1 MKQQSGWAIGLYLS
15 AVLMTSPGFAVA
27 LTPTASQP
35 VGVASAPAVQ
45 VAQSNSP
52 FYTEPQSL
60 TPEQLK
66 IQKYKLQRLRLQS
79 AHRDWYITRGVNER
93 IDEVTLLKMTGQ
105 TDRLSV
111 REANRNIGNSMTIGG
126 LSLMAVGGVL
136 LANLVKFDGSF
147 WYGLGAFFAGGTLA
161 LVGESWAGNLN
172 EIDGHLLERYEVEA
186 LIKQYNDELKKEMGV
201 EEISDL

>member
-1 MKQQSGWAIGLYLS
+1 MRKMPALV
-15 AVLMTSPGFAVA
+15 AA
-27 LTPTASQP
+27 LTLSIWLATTPALAFALTEAS
-35 VGVASAPAVQ
+35 VQ

-60 TPEQLK
+60 SPEELN
-66 IQKYKLQRLRLQS
+66 IQKFKLQRLRIQN

-105 TDRLSV
+105 AERLSR
-111 REANRNIGNSMTIGG
+111 REVNQNIGNSMSIGG
-126 LSLMAVGGVL
+126 LSLMAVGAVL

-147 WYGLGAFFAGGTLA
+147 WYGLGAFLAGGTLA

-172 EIDGHLLERYEVEA
+172 EIDGHILERYEAEA

-201 EEISDL
+201 EGISDL

>member
-1 MKQQSGWAIGLYLS
+1 MRKMSALVAALTLS
-15 AVLMTSPGFAVA
+15 AWMATTPALAFMSPD
-27 LTPTASQP
+27 
-35 VGVASAPAVQ
+35 AVQ

-60 TPEQLK
+60 SPEELN
-66 IQKYKLQRLRLQS
+66 IQKFKLQRLRIQN

-105 TDRLSV
+105 AERLSQ
-111 REANRNIGNSMTIGG
+111 REVNRNIGNSMSIGG
-126 LSLMAVGGVL
+126 LSLMAVGAVL

-147 WYGLGAFFAGGTLA
+147 WYGLGAFVAGGTLA

-172 EIDGHLLERYEVEA
+172 ELDGHILERYEAEA

-201 EEISDL
+201 EGISDL

>member
-1 MKQQSGWAIGLYLS
+1 MRKMSALVAALTLS
-15 AVLMTSPGFAVA
+15 AWMATTPALAFMSPD
-27 LTPTASQP
+27 
-35 VGVASAPAVQ
+35 AVQ

-60 TPEQLK
+60 SPEELN
-66 IQKYKLQRLRLQS
+66 IQKFKLQRLRIQN

-105 TDRLSV
+105 AERLSR
-111 REANRNIGNSMTIGG
+111 REVNQNIGNSMSIGG
-126 LSLMAVGGVL
+126 LSLMAVGAVL

-147 WYGLGAFFAGGTLA
+147 WYGLGAFVAGGTLA

-172 EIDGHLLERYEVEA
+172 ELDGHILERYEAEA

-201 EEISDL
+201 EGISDL

>member
-1 MKQQSGWAIGLYLS
+1 MRKMPALVAALTLS
-15 AVLMTSPGFAVA
+15 AWMATTPA
-27 LTPTASQP
+27 LAFVPPTAS
-35 VGVASAPAVQ
+35 VQ

-60 TPEQLK
+60 SPEELN
-66 IQKYKLQRLRLQS
+66 IQKFKLQRLRIQN

-105 TDRLSV
+105 AERLSQ
-111 REANRNIGNSMTIGG
+111 REVNRNIGNSMSIGG
-126 LSLMAVGGVL
+126 LSLMAVGAVL

-147 WYGLGAFFAGGTLA
+147 WYGLGAFLAGGTLA

-172 EIDGHLLERYEVEA
+172 ELDGHILERYEAEA

-201 EEISDL
+201 EGISDL